1 MVVENTIFLV
11 LSCGGTFDEYN
22 LKSSSPSGTLRLTKI
37 GSVLSSKVTVISLVL
52 SVSFPSSS
60 VAFKV

>member
-37 GSVLSSKVTVISLVL
+37 GSVLSSNVTVIEIGCIV
-52 SVSFPSSS
+52 VFPSSS